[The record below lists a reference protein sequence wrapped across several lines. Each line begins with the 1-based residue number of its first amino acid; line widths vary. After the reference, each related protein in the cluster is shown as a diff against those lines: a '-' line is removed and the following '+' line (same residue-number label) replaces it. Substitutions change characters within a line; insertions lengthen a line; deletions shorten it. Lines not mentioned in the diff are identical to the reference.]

1 MRRTALRA
9 RVGPGPSLAPGP
21 AWPPGWGTVRT
32 YDRGMSSDA
41 VPEAV
46 VPVQLDPQLDG
57 QLSIN
62 DILLELGQAPVVH
75 PSPDAASELHFF

>member
-1 MRRTALRA
+1 MMPRRLAGWA
-9 RVGPGPSLAPGP
+9 RPWPRS
-21 AWPPGWGTVRT
+21 AWPPGSGTVRT

-41 VPEAV
+41 VPEAG

>member
-1 MRRTALRA
+1 MTPDGRGRRRRLQ
-9 RVGPGPSLAPGP
+9 S
-21 AWPPGWGTVRT
+21 AWPPDPGSVPA
-32 YDRGMSSDA
+32 YDRGMSTDA

-46 VPVQLDPQLDG
+46 APVQLDPQLDG

>member
-1 MRRTALRA
+1 
-9 RVGPGPSLAPGP
+9 
-21 AWPPGWGTVRT
+21 
-32 YDRGMSSDA
+32 MSTDA
-41 VPEAV
+41 VPEAA
-46 VPVQLDPQLDG
+46 VPEAAVPEAGGAEAAVPEAGLVGAALPARLDPQLDG